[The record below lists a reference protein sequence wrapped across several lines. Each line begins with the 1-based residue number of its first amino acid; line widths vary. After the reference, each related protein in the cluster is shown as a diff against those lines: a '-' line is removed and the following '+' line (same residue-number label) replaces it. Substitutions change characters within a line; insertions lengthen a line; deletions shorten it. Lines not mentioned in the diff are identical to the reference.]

1 MLIWSEA
8 AFLIRILRILRFS
21 REALKFEPL
30 VDSENLCPY
39 RNAPTCIDTTMSYS
53 YDNPF
58 ASPDEKTLHT
68 ESSSIVLDSPHPL
81 LNRYHSSVPPGHHGN
96 VGAIN
101 SPRPTL
107 EEEAERQRMMMQGRQ
122 LRTQEPLFSPIA
134 YSGASAGTPVQ
145 QRAEVSPM
153 LHSTTSPHP
162 LGPATS
168 PHPLTS
174 ALKPQHSVN
183 DPAATLMA
191 PGPGAAPALA
201 GTGTG
206 HRASPNDVNSLARS
220 ARKEWQRHGTAIT
233 QDLEETR
240 RRDEERPGTMTVRL
254 TSVETRRDVTNRKYT
269 SYVLR
274 VKLANNQVLQLEHR
288 YSEFVKLNDAF
299 KIHGIQLDAT
309 FPPKHLAGRIGNW
322 QLARRWAPDQHDELV
337 NYRKVQLD
345 VWLVAVMARYN
356 LGDLPHSL
364 ARSVY
369 EFLTLSD
376 RRPCDLENVMA
387 LSSSGSSPSSFS
399 NYLQSGG
406 SKVGSQYS
414 KKNVFRW
421 NNPISF
427 TLGSSIR
434 QACQIVED
442 FCIASSD
449 QSIPLDLLQCAKGLI
464 FLTVIKAGF
473 MVSGRIGT
481 GLLVARVDDDND
493 ENQSQQRW
501 SAPCALGTIGMGWG
515 MLAGGDITHYL
526 VVLTTQNAVETML
539 SGTVQLGTEI
549 GVAMGP
555 VGRMTQVS
563 ASASNTEWTLH
574 PAYSYAHSKGLF
586 VGMSIEGAVLSTRN
600 DVNAKFYGRSGL
612 TGADLVLDGY
622 MPPPKAAEPLYTAL
636 ERALATDIPEDGFR
650 PSQLF
655 QDATTHN
662 GPIRT
667 SGYNQNIIGND
678 DGLFAPTE
686 GSLASHASIREKNGA
701 TTVSAGTLP
710 SDFYRPSP
718 ASTT

>member
-1 MLIWSEA
+1 MI
-8 AFLIRILRILRFS
+8 
-21 REALKFEPL
+21 
-30 VDSENLCPY
+30 
-39 RNAPTCIDTTMSYS
+39 YS
-53 YDNPF
+53 T
-58 ASPDEKTLHT
+58 A
-68 ESSSIVLDSPHPL
+68 SPHPL
-81 LNRYHSSVPPGHHGN
+81 ASTMKAPYAADVP
-96 VGAIN
+96 AAA
-101 SPRPTL
+101 ST
-107 EEEAERQRMMMQGRQ
+107 AQ
-122 LRTQEPLFSPIA
+122 
-134 YSGASAGTPVQ
+134 GASA
-145 QRAEVSPM
+145 
-153 LHSTTSPHP
+153 
-162 LGPATS
+162 
-168 PHPLTS
+168 
-174 ALKPQHSVN
+174 SV
-183 DPAATLMA
+183 
-191 PGPGAAPALA
+191 
-201 GTGTG
+201 GTG
-206 HRASPNDVNSLARS
+206 HRASPNVNSLARS
-220 ARKEWQRHGTAIT
+220 ARKEWQRHGNALT

-240 RRDEERPGTMTVRL
+240 RRDEERSGTMTVRL
-254 TSVETRRDVTNRKYT
+254 TSAENRRDVTNRKYT

-274 VKLANNQVLQLEHR
+274 VKLANKQVLQLEHR

-299 KIHGIQLDAT
+299 KLHGIRLDAT

-322 QLARRWAPDQHDELV
+322 QLAKRWAPDQHDELV

-345 VWLVAVMARYN
+345 VWLVAVMTRYN

-364 ARSVY
+364 ARTVY
-369 EFLTLSD
+369 EFLTLSN

-387 LSSSGSSPSSFS
+387 LSASGTSPSSFA

-406 SKVGSQYS
+406 SKIGSQYS
-414 KKNVFRW
+414 KKNALRW

-427 TLGSSIR
+427 TMGSSIR

-442 FCIASSD
+442 FCISSSD

-481 GLLVARVDDDND
+481 GLLIARVDDDGG

-555 VGRMTQVS
+555 VGRTTHVA

-586 VGMSIEGAVLSTRN
+586 MGMSIEGAVLSTRN

-612 TGADLVLDGY
+612 TGADLVLDGH
-622 MPPPKAAEPLYTAL
+622 MPPPKAAELLYSSL

-655 QDATTHN
+655 QDQTTSS
-662 GPIRT
+662 PTIRT
-667 SGYNQNIIGND
+667 YGYQNIIGND
-678 DGLFAPTE
+678 EGLFAQADA
-686 GSLASHASIREKNGA
+686 SLVSHVPGRQNNNGES
-701 TTVSAGTLP
+701 VLSAGTLP
-710 SDFYRPSP
+710 SGFYRPSTE
-718 ASTT
+718 STT

>member
-1 MLIWSEA
+1 MTS
-8 AFLIRILRILRFS
+8 
-21 REALKFEPL
+21 
-30 VDSENLCPY
+30 
-39 RNAPTCIDTTMSYS
+39 SYG
-53 YDNPF
+53 NPF
-58 ASPDEKTLHT
+58 ASPNEKILYS
-68 ESSSIVLDSPHPL
+68 ENSSIVLDSPQPL
-81 LNRYHSSVPPGHHGN
+81 LDRYTRGHTNQHYHNG
-96 VGAIN
+96 GRDAIT
-101 SPRPTL
+101 SPRPML
-107 EEEAERQRMMMQGRQ
+107 REEAERQRLMIQGRQ
-122 LRTQEPLFSPIA
+122 LGSQDQVFSPVA
-134 YSGASAGTPVQ
+134 YSGASAASPL
-145 QRAEVSPM
+145 QRADPPM

-162 LGPATS
+162 LS
-168 PHPLTS
+168 S
-174 ALKPQHSVN
+174 AMKPQYFMNSSTAKSPSSAIDN
-183 DPAATLMA
+183 SMA
-191 PGPGAAPALA
+191 Q
-201 GTGTG
+201 
-206 HRASPNDVNSLARS
+206 S
-220 ARKEWQRHGTAIT
+220 ARKEWRRHGSALT
-233 QDLEETR
+233 QNLVEAR

-254 TSVETRRDVTNRKYT
+254 ISAENRRDVTNRKYT
-269 SYVLR
+269 SYVLS

-299 KIHGIQLDAT
+299 KLHGIGLDAT

-322 QLARRWAPDQHDELV
+322 QLAKRWAPDQHEELV
-337 NYRKVQLD
+337 NYRRVQLD
-345 VWLVAVMARYN
+345 VWLVAVMAKYN

-364 ARSVY
+364 ARSAY
-369 EFLTLSD
+369 DFLTISN
-376 RRPCDLENVMA
+376 RRPCDLENVMT
-387 LSSSGSSPSSFS
+387 LSTSGTSSSSFA
-399 NYLQSGG
+399 NYLQRGG
-406 SKVGSQYS
+406 SNVGSQYS
-414 KKNVFRW
+414 KKNMLRW

-442 FCIASSD
+442 FCLASSD

-481 GLLVARVDDDND
+481 GLLIARADDDQ
-493 ENQSQQRW
+493 NQTMQRW

-586 VGMSIEGAVLSTRN
+586 MGMSIEGAVLSTRN

-612 TGADLVLDGY
+612 TGADLVLDGQ
-622 MPPPKAAEPLYTAL
+622 MPPPKAAEPLYVTL
-636 ERALATDIPEDGFR
+636 EHALATDIPEDGFR

-655 QDATTHN
+655 QDQTKSS
-662 GPIRT
+662 PIRT
-667 SGYNQNIIGND
+667 FGYQNVISND
-678 DGLFAPTE
+678 EGIFAPAETNY
-686 GSLASHASIREKNGA
+686 SSNVPVRDKNGVMA
-701 TTVSAGTLP
+701 ASAGTLP
-710 SDFYRPSP
+710 SNFYRPSG